1 MNNQDESRSK
11 AVWAVPAAVLIGAA
25 LVGYW
30 YWTRPDAKELVPAV
44 LAAEP
49 AKPPTKIEEP
59 AIRHPL
65 TADSNSDATLPA
77 LADSDATLAA
87 ELSRLFSEA
96 TVTDWLVPDAIVRR
110 FVATVDNLPRSKA
123 AERVRPLRAVRG
135 SFAVTRTAV
144 NDSPGEETLVLAERN
159 AARYSAAVMVIANLD
174 MQQAAALYRRYY
186 PLLQQTY
193 EELGFPDRY
202 FNDRLVEVIGHL
214 LETPDLQGPI
224 ALVQPKVMFEYSDPA
239 LEARSAGQKL
249 LMRMGPKHAAVIKA
263 QLSKFREVI
272 TTKSP
277 DSPVE

>member
-1 MNNQDESRSK
+1 
-11 AVWAVPAAVLIGAA
+11 
-25 LVGYW
+25 
-30 YWTRPDAKELVPAV
+30 
-44 LAAEP
+44 
-49 AKPPTKIEEP
+49 
-59 AIRHPL
+59 
-65 TADSNSDATLPA
+65 
-77 LADSDATLAA
+77 
-87 ELSRLFSEA
+87 
-96 TVTDWLVPDAIVRR
+96 
-110 FVATVDNLPRSKA
+110 
-123 AERVRPLRAVRG
+123 LRAVRG

-224 ALVQPKVMFEYSDPA
+224 ALVQPKVMFEYADPA

-249 LMRMGPKHAAVIKA
+249 LMRMGSKHASVIKA